1 VFPLR
6 IVKRLALV
14 ALAGIAL
21 GCLLFMLNVVV
32 HDPTGTLDF
41 ANFYTAGRI
50 LHQGSGKQLY
60 DLALQEKVEREITP
74 SGPFLPYYHPPF
86 EAWLFAAF
94 AFFSYPHAFLLWA
107 VMNLALVVLIAWLLR
122 FTGYRL
128 DTEGHLVWLAICL
141 PLVTGVLVLGQDS
154 LFLAAAFLLGYLA
167 LKRRW
172 DFAAGLA
179 LGLGLFRFEIL
190 LPFAF
195 VFLLRRRWK
204 VLAGFSAAGLAALG
218 ASVAAVGTSG
228 IVRYVE
234 ALVAVG
240 GASNHWSTGADAST
254 MPSLRGGLITLLGS
268 AIPHALLFPLVL
280 AGTLALLGWAAW
292 QFRSIARP
300 EAPTFDLEFSL
311 AAVAALLSSYHIFV
325 HELTPLIAVGFLML
339 AYEGQRPRRGLLGN
353 RRGTAL
359 LLVLTLVFAIG
370 GGIFY
375 FRDFS
380 VLFVV
385 LLGMMVWLAQ
395 EIADLRGL
403 PAASSFGE

>member
-1 VFPLR
+1 LS

-21 GCLLFMLNVVV
+21 ACLLFMLNVMV
-32 HDPTGTLDF
+32 HDRSGTLDF

-50 LHQGSGKQLY
+50 LHQGSGKHLY
-60 DLALQEKVEREITP
+60 DLALQEKVEREVAP
-74 SGPFLPYYHPPF
+74 GGPFLPYYHPPF
-86 EAWLFAAF
+86 EAWFFAAF

-107 VMNLALVVLIAWLLR
+107 LMNLVLLALIAWLLR

-128 DTEGHLVWLAICL
+128 GSEGHLVWLAICL

-154 LFLAAAFLLGYLA
+154 LFLAPAFLLGYLA
-167 LKRRW
+167 LKRRR

-204 VLAGFSAAGLAALG
+204 VVAGFSAAGLVALG
-218 ASVAAVGTSG
+218 ASVAAVGWAG

-240 GASNHWSTGADAST
+240 GAASHWATGADAST
-254 MPSLRGGLITLLGS
+254 MPSLRGGLIALLGP
-268 AIPHALLFPLVL
+268 AFPHALLFPLVL

-292 QFRSIARP
+292 QFQSIARP
-300 EAPTFDLEFSL
+300 GDPAFDLEFSL
-311 AAVAALLSSYHIFV
+311 AAVAALLSSYHIFI

-339 AYEGQRPRRGLLGN
+339 GYEGKRPRQGWLGN

-359 LLVLTLVFAIG
+359 LLLLVAVFAIG
-370 GGIFY
+370 GAVFH
-375 FRDFS
+375 FRGFS

-385 LLGMMVWLAQ
+385 LLGMMVWLTQ
-395 EIADLRGL
+395 EIRNLRRS
-403 PAASSFGE
+403 PASP